1 MADLADDIH
10 SVENG
15 GPRPKSRASER
26 TPLLAQAGPSQT
38 PWRLHVNERSA
49 QARLQPYIDRAIAR
63 QKYQYFLAKLIKWG
77 VNQFHSSAPSYGG
90 SFGNYSY
97 SSGTKRKAGCPKTRL
112 AIAGLGALG
121 TLTASVLARAKLK
134 GTNQPE
140 LAETHARELEKFIG
154 QCQLFVGDVGSAV
167 SPEIDAQVLEF
178 VRQFDAIEDKAVEF
192 LGLNDN
198 NLEFP
203 NVCAR
208 YGSKQNHLDQTVGG
222 RKRSRTIYMGIG
234 IFNAVL
240 PEFRNTCVERA
251 TIYSFLRNE
260 RCSRYRTGYQT
271 LMADLE
277 DKAPLVIEKGYP
289 GSQLKDEASERVAWS
304 VIPGRTAEE
313 RLRPYIDRAK
323 SNYKWHQLIE
333 FKERPWLGLGTNI
346 LIILQVGV
354 GAMVTVCTVQKQ
366 TEMSRMQ
373 IASLGAIGT
382 FTASILARA
391 KGTNQPERTDVHT
404 RELEK
409 FILECEMFVEDVGTT
424 SGPEIDAQV
433 ARFVRQFDA
442 IEDRAIDQ
450 GRRWEPATAIT
461 NVATA

>member
-1 MADLADDIH
+1 
-10 SVENG
+10 
-15 GPRPKSRASER
+15 
-26 TPLLAQAGPSQT
+26 
-38 PWRLHVNERSA
+38 
-49 QARLQPYIDRAIAR
+49 
-63 QKYQYFLAKLIKWG
+63 
-77 VNQFHSSAPSYGG
+77 
-90 SFGNYSY
+90 
-97 SSGTKRKAGCPKTRL
+97 
-112 AIAGLGALG
+112 
-121 TLTASVLARAKLK
+121 
-134 GTNQPE
+134 
-140 LAETHARELEKFIG
+140 
-154 QCQLFVGDVGSAV
+154 
-167 SPEIDAQVLEF
+167 
-178 VRQFDAIEDKAVEF
+178 
-192 LGLNDN
+192 
-198 NLEFP
+198 
-203 NVCAR
+203 
-208 YGSKQNHLDQTVGG
+208 
-222 RKRSRTIYMGIG
+222 
-234 IFNAVL
+234 
-240 PEFRNTCVERA
+240 
-251 TIYSFLRNE
+251 
-260 RCSRYRTGYQT
+260 
-271 LMADLE
+271 MADLE

-304 VIPGRTAEE
+304 VVSKMGYGWDTLVNNIKPTHRRFLDEPQKKDLDHTSTEQNLTINGSSFSVGICLILLKVYAV
-313 RLRPYIDRAK
+313 D
-323 SNYKWHQLIE
+323 SSQLIE

-391 KGTNQPERTDVHT
+391 KLLKGTNQPERTDVHT

>member
-15 GPRPKSRASER
+15 GPRPGLGKDSAFGTSWTKSD
-26 TPLLAQAGPSQT
+26 P
-38 PWRLHVNERSA
+38 LHVNERSA

-63 QKYQYFLAKLIKWG
+63 QKYQYFL
-77 VNQFHSSAPSYGG
+77 
-90 SFGNYSY
+90 
-97 SSGTKRKAGCPKTRL
+97 AGCPKTRL

-167 SPEIDAQVLEF
+167 SPEIDLKCYFTTIHHAGRGEDVRRNTPAPQPCNMSLDPKTQLNRVIVFNVCCHLMF
-178 VRQFDAIEDKAVEF
+178 VTRF

-222 RKRSRTIYMGIG
+222 RKRSRTIYMVIG

-260 RCSRYRTGYQT
+260 
-271 LMADLE
+271 
-277 DKAPLVIEKGYP
+277 
-289 GSQLKDEASERVAWS
+289 
-304 VIPGRTAEE
+304 
-313 RLRPYIDRAK
+313 
-323 SNYKWHQLIE
+323 
-333 FKERPWLGLGTNI
+333 
-346 LIILQVGV
+346 
-354 GAMVTVCTVQKQ
+354 VT
-366 TEMSRMQ
+366 
-373 IASLGAIGT
+373 
-382 FTASILARA
+382 
-391 KGTNQPERTDVHT
+391 
-404 RELEK
+404 
-409 FILECEMFVEDVGTT
+409 
-424 SGPEIDAQV
+424 
-433 ARFVRQFDA
+433 
-442 IEDRAIDQ
+442 
-450 GRRWEPATAIT
+450 
-461 NVATA
+461 